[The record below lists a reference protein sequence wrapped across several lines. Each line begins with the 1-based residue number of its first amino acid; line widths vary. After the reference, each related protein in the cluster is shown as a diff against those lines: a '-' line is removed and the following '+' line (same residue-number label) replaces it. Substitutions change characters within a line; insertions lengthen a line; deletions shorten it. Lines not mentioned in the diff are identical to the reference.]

1 MYSTGKYTQFSVMAY
16 MGEESKK
23 EWRYIYISRDKG
35 LIPGSGSS
43 PGVGNGNPLQYS
55 CLGNSMDREAFWAT
69 VHGVAELDITE
80 HVRAGTQTHTD
91 THRHTHTPDSLC
103 CTPETNTTL

>member
-1 MYSTGKYTQFSVMAY
+1 MHAMGFPGGSVIRNLPANAEHV
-16 MGEESKK
+16 GS
-23 EWRYIYISRDKG
+23 
-35 LIPGSGSS
+35 IPGSGRS
-43 PGVGNGNPLQYS
+43 PEGGNGNPLQYS

-91 THRHTHTPDSLC
+91 THTHTHTPDSLC